1 MYFEADKTNYNATF
15 DNISLHEGVPKEY
28 YNIRHKVFGDW
39 EIPPWE
45 LFIFKDRH
53 LGSGSFSDV
62 YLAKWRETFVVAKVM
77 NNMSVQMKK
86 ELITREIETMTK
98 MHHPNIVQFLGY
110 IENPFIIILEYMPK
124 GDLTNFIPKLYKSE
138 KIKLAKDILRGLIY
152 IHNRKPYP
160 LIHRDIKT
168 SNILLTE
175 AKTAKIADFGLSK
188 FYTIDKNLSSDN
200 LTSLESNYS
209 KSELTNEV
217 GTERYMAPEI
227 LNQTTYNY
235 KADIYSCGIVLYE
248 LFENKIYYPQYG
260 FSWSKCPKKIK
271 HIIIDHMLN
280 YESEKRSEAIDIIKL
295 F

>member
-1 MYFEADKTNYNATF
+1 MYISATKTNYNATL
-15 DNISLHEGVPKEY
+15 DDVSLHNGVPKEY
-28 YNIRHKVFGDW
+28 YNIRDKVFGDW

-77 NNMSVQMKK
+77 NNMSVQMKA

-124 GDLTNFIPKLYKSE
+124 GDLVKFIPKLYKSE

-152 IHNRKPYP
+152 LHNRKPYP

-168 SNILLTE
+168 SNILLTG

-227 LNQTTYNY
+227 LNQKSYNY

-248 LFENKIYYPQYG
+248 LFENKFYYPQYG

-271 HIIIDHMLN
+271 QIIIDNMLN